1 MEEEK
6 KSTFKGPTF
15 CPLKR
20 PQDVIFIFLHCTN
33 TFFRLIPSLTHPLI
47 SSQNSIYIHISIAIN
62 SSTIAHSYQ
71 TKTCLLKFKMVLP
84 PHHNNHWV
92 AMSHKSG
99 ETGTPLDSTWG
110 IRVPQFHSLSATSTM
125 CWISFG
131 TSINLGKPRS
141 TCTVAS
147 SLASPPLLHPV
158 PALSGK
164 HGVASMPS

>member
-110 IRVPQFHSLSATSTM
+110 IRVPLRIGFLFFFFFLYGIPLAFAWHSLTSRRYTRM
-125 CWISFG
+125 APPPKGLVSGDPPC
-131 TSINLGKPRS
+131 
-141 TCTVAS
+141 S
-147 SLASPPLLHPV
+147 S
-158 PALSGK
+158 
-164 HGVASMPS
+164 